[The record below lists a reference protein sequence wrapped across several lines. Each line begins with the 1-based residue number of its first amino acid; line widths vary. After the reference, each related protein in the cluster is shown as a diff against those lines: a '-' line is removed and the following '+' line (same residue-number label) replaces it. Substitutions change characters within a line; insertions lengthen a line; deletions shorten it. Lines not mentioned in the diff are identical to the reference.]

1 MVQATVNSQDQPRKL
16 AQLQRKREKRGEK
29 GEKLESKKEGSNQN
43 YKIGKKWIYLKIRNF
58 KNGESRYKNNNER
71 SNKERTWEQQ
81 AKGKKQWKMGGK
93 RKKKKKGEKGKKK
106 KNV

>member
-43 YKIGKKWIYLKIRNF
+43 YKIGKK
-58 KNGESRYKNNNER
+58 
-71 SNKERTWEQQ
+71 
-81 AKGKKQWKMGGK
+81 
-93 RKKKKKGEKGKKK
+93 
-106 KNV
+106 